1 MLYGTPAAGSTG
13 FMNKAFTIIVL
24 FLLAVSVP
32 AQETQGPP
40 KPKPSPQK
48 SKKAVRSKTAVA
60 TRSARKPA
68 AEPTPVPVAPDA
80 DRKQYDAALAAPTT
94 AEKAGLLSAFLRDF
108 PESPL
113 REEAFS
119 YLITARAVVGKELVE
134 AGDLAGGMASYKLA
148 VEEAPVPI
156 PDRMF
161 GDVILKIPSTLFY
174 GDHRPE
180 AMELA
185 ALIEKKVAADPKRL
199 LSMAA
204 FYLGIE
210 NGAEAKRVAETV
222 LAADSNSV
230 AAYQALGLAHRLNF
244 DLGEAAKAYAK
255 AIELDPASAPS
266 KRSLAEMNRALG
278 KSEAA
283 VAMYRELLAANEK
296 DPIARQG
303 LILSLFDAGQ
313 QKEAEA
319 EFAAAIQND
328 ARNFSLLASV
338 AYWYAAHDLG
348 EKAVE
353 YAQKAIDI
361 EPRYIWGHIVLARGL
376 MKQNKPLEAERVLL
390 KARQYGNFP
399 TMDYEIASARLQ
411 AGLFREAAEELQK
424 SFSIKD
430 GLVGTRLGGRIF
442 KEEKSFLDLIGFE
455 RKASLL
461 EPASA
466 ESTDN
471 AGKLKLLLE
480 LERKATAQAADEAEL
495 SGIADAFVAGS
506 DMMKLHRQLY
516 VASLFLKNNVALPK
530 VASMLKASLGNADSG
545 LDVAAP
551 GAAVMASELYESR
564 AAAQARNEVIVIP
577 EVPRQTLS
585 AILRGRIE
593 DLAGWT
599 AFQQSD
605 YPEAVVRLKR
615 AISVL
620 PDKSAWWR
628 SSLWRLGAALAAD
641 GKEKEALESYVK
653 SYIADRPS
661 SARYAVIEAVY
672 QRVNGTTEGLE
683 EKIGTNP
690 GLLVA
695 TTTPVAA
702 APAALEPASNSVSTP
717 ESKSTPQATE
727 PPPQVPAKDAAV
739 RPEVK
744 VAVEPKPSVV
754 EALPNTDK
762 PVSETGVSSKEP
774 ESKPGESKVEVQP
787 AEKALPEAKPIV
799 TDKLPT
805 GPEPVK
811 QQPHEQKTE
820 LTIPAPLTVSEN
832 KELVTEKVP
841 TTSIEPPAEAGADK
855 TKTSGVPT
863 TNEAGKIENEKTQAS
878 AETSGKDKALTETLP
893 QATASQPKPVVK
905 PETDAI
911 KEGPVKTI
919 EKQDTPAVAVTPAKD
934 PVATDET
941 RPPKDTPIPE
951 PTASDKPKAP
961 ADSGSQSVTSDVTT
975 PPPIAVVKNDTNPKS
990 TEPVNL
996 LRDPFANTAPTPAG
1010 PPEKQPAR
1018 PLIIVNDPYKTES
1031 ETSKAEDTAP
1041 KPKQLFEPII
1051 IKVPIAGQARKE
1063 SASPAAAEK
1072 PADTSPVYKLATTR
1086 ERVVEGKEVVSDQRC
1101 SLELSQQSIMLLSGG
1116 GSLGL
1121 LVKVVGPGDINGV
1134 AAASGS
1140 PGDIEV
1146 RPEPVLDGV
1155 TGRRFFV
1162 IKSVSERIGVFQVSF
1177 ESPCGKRGVTVHVR

>member
-1 MLYGTPAAGSTG
+1 
-13 FMNKAFTIIVL
+13 MNKAFTIVIL
-24 FLLAVSVP
+24 FLLVVSVP

-40 KPKPSPQK
+40 KPEPSPQK
-48 SKKAVRSKTAVA
+48 IKKPARSKAAVA
-60 TRSARKPA
+60 KRSARTPVA
-68 AEPTPVPVAPDA
+68 GPTPVSVDTDA
-80 DRKQYDAALAAPTT
+80 DRKRYDTALAAPTT

-119 YLITARAVVGKELVE
+119 YLITARAVVGKELVQ

-199 LSMAA
+199 LGMAA

-210 NGAEAKRVAETV
+210 DGADAKRVAEAV
-222 LAADSNSV
+222 LAADPNSV

-244 DLGEAAKAYAK
+244 DLDEAAKAYSK
-255 AIELDPASAPS
+255 ALELAPDSASA

-278 KSEAA
+278 KADAA
-283 VAMYRELLAANEK
+283 AAMYRELLAANEK
-296 DPIARQG
+296 DPVARQG

-328 ARNFSLLASV
+328 TRNFSLLASV

-376 MKQNKPLEAERVLL
+376 MKQNRPLEAERVLL

-399 TMDYEIASARLQ
+399 TMDYEIASARYQ
-411 AGLFREAAEELQK
+411 AGFYREAAEELRK
-424 SFSIKD
+424 SFSLKD
-430 GLVGTRLGGRIF
+430 GLVSTRLGGRIF
-442 KEEKSFLDLIGFE
+442 KEEKGLLDLIGYE

-461 EPASA
+461 QPSAA
-466 ESTDN
+466 ESADN
-471 AGKLKLLLE
+471 AEKLKLLLE
-480 LERKATAQAADEAEL
+480 LERKAVQPGDETEL
-495 SGIADAFVAGS
+495 SGLADAFVAGS
-506 DMMKLHRQLY
+506 DKMKLHRQLY
-516 VASLFLKNNVALPK
+516 VASLFLKNNIALAK
-530 VASMLKASLGNADSG
+530 VASLLKASLGNAESG

-564 AAAQARNEVIVIP
+564 TAAQARNEVIVIP

-628 SSLWRLGAALAAD
+628 SSMWRLGAALAAD
-641 GKEKEALESYVK
+641 GKEKEALESYIK
-653 SYIADRPS
+653 SYITDRPS
-661 SARYAVIEAVY
+661 AARYTVIEAVY

-683 EKIGTNP
+683 EKIGPNP

-695 TTTPVAA
+695 ATTPVAA
-702 APAALEPASNSVSTP
+702 APALSEPASNSVSTP
-717 ESKSTPQATE
+717 GSKPTPQATE
-727 PPPQVPAKDAAV
+727 PPPQVPARDAAV
-739 RPEVK
+739 LPEVK
-744 VAVEPKPSVV
+744 VAADPKVSAV

-774 ESKPGESKVEVQP
+774 ESKPAESNVEIQP
-787 AEKALPEAKPIV
+787 AEKALPEAKPVV
-799 TDKLPT
+799 TNKPPT
-805 GPEPVK
+805 DPEPVK
-811 QQPHEQKTE
+811 QQPQEQKTQ
-820 LTIPAPLTVSEN
+820 LTDPAPPTVSEN
-832 KELVTEKVP
+832 RELVTEKVP
-841 TTSIEPPAEAGADK
+841 TTPIEPPAEAGADK
-855 TKTSGVPT
+855 IKTSRVPKE
-863 TNEAGKIENEKTQAS
+863 NDVGKIENEKTQAA
-878 AETSGKDKALTETLP
+878 AETSGKDKPLTETPP
-893 QATASQPKPVVK
+893 QDPASQPKPVAK
-905 PETDAI
+905 PEIDAI
-911 KEGPVKTI
+911 KEGPVKTV
-919 EKQDTPAVAVTPAKD
+919 EKQDAPAVVMTPAKD
-934 PVATDET
+934 SVAADET
-941 RPPKDTPIPE
+941 LPKKETSTPE
-951 PTASDKPKAP
+951 LAASDKPKAP
-961 ADSGSQSVTSDVTT
+961 ADSGSQPVTGDTTT
-975 PPPIAVVKNDTNPKS
+975 PPPIAVVKNDTDPKS

-996 LRDPFANTAPTPAG
+996 LRDPFANTSPTPAG
-1010 PPEKQPAR
+1010 PPEKQPAK
-1018 PLIIVNDPYKTES
+1018 PLIIVNDPYKTEGG
-1031 ETSKAEDTAP
+1031 TSKAEDTGA

-1051 IKVPIAGQARKE
+1051 IKVPENSQKPKGTKDPSVVE
-1063 SASPAAAEK
+1063 KTTDAETTAQ
-1072 PADTSPVYKLATTR
+1072 PGTTR
-1086 ERVVEGKEVVSDQRC
+1086 ERVVAGKDVVSDQRC

-1121 LVKVVGPGDINGV
+1121 LVKVVGEGDINGV

-1146 RPEPVLDGV
+1146 RPEPILDGV

-1162 IKSVSERIGVFQVSF
+1162 IRSVSERIGVFQVSF
-1177 ESPCGKRGVTVHVR
+1177 ESPCGKREVTVHVR